1 MKRLLTA
8 AALAVDADCRDALW
22 KLGGKYEVAADVEAL
37 FADLADATDDDVVD
51 AVLIDVAA
59 PIRRTRLSRRSSSAR
74 SKWSPEDSFAFEAF
88 ATVMSVS
95 EQCAPGTLNYRDY
108 DPECDL
114 WVPAE
119 TVPMEIRYALS
130 NNIGLGGHNG
140 AVIFKRWDGR

>member
-1 MKRLLTA
+1 MSRIVVKNSCRFVVLRVSAFAEARASGLA
-8 AALAVDADCRDALW
+8 AA
-22 KLGGKYEVAADVEAL
+22 EI
-37 FADLADATDDDVVD
+37 AT
-51 AVLIDVAA
+51 AFSEIA
-59 PIRRTRLSRRSSSAR
+59 SS
-74 SKWSPEDSFAFEAF
+74 F

-95 EQCAPGTLNYRDY
+95 EQCAPGTLNYRDF

-140 AVIFKRWDGR
+140 AVIFKRYDGD